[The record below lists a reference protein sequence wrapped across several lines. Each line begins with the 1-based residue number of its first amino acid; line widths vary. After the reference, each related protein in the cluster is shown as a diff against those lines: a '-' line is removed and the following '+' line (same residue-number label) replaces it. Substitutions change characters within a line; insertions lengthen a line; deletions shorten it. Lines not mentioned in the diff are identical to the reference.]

1 MLVGFSEGKDC
12 DGGLFL
18 EEEETTHPDQIPLL
32 ALRQIDDDGLLYGE
46 VWFQP
51 ADLPHLIA
59 ALTEQHR
66 LNYSARARRW
76 RGMPD
81 GPMSNMVSSPRLD
94 LVSCRPGRRGA
105 DCPSWARI
113 GTLLIQRGCSNRLN
127 SSNLLPFTR
136 VRVTRCW
143 SLLGSMLDFAVLYSL
158 KCQSLPMRTRFPR
171 QRSRAALAPASTQRN

>member
-1 MLVGFSEGKDC
+1 MPPENEGKRNPLVRQRTYVQELASAPSWQTIDMLVGFSEGKDC

-81 GPMSNMVSSPRLD
+81 GPMSNM
-94 LVSCRPGRRGA
+94 G
-105 DCPSWARI
+105 
-113 GTLLIQRGCSNRLN
+113 
-127 SSNLLPFTR
+127 
-136 VRVTRCW
+136 
-143 SLLGSMLDFAVLYSL
+143 
-158 KCQSLPMRTRFPR
+158 
-171 QRSRAALAPASTQRN
+171 